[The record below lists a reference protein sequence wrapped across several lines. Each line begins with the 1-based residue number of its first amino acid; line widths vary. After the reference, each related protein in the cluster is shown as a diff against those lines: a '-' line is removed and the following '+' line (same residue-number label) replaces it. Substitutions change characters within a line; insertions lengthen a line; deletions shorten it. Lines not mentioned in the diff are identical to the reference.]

1 MTERIK
7 EMHKKNYKKG
17 ERNEKE
23 YIFTHMKRNTYIHL
37 KTLRHT
43 NTEIFN

>member
-7 EMHKKNYKKG
+7 EMHKKLQKRRKQRKK
-17 ERNEKE
+17 
-23 YIFTHMKRNTYIHL
+23 YIFTHMKRNTYMHL